1 MQPSPSLRRAS
12 WSVPVLLL
20 LSGCGGAV
28 PDCNS
33 ADTRNS
39 VIKIVSDN
47 SNNPLV
53 SYAAE
58 TSDAVAAKLNH
69 ASSDAEKSE
78 ILEKAKRGA
87 SYRMSD
93 PVSTNSQSKQ
103 KRAASCSGLLNVTVE
118 DATAQKKVD
127 FEVEQKPD
135 GKMSVWVSPFKFD
148 APREPPQLNN

>member
-1 MQPSPSLRRAS
+1 
-12 WSVPVLLL
+12 LLL
-20 LSGCGGAV
+20 LSGCGGTE

-39 VIKIVSDN
+39 VIKMVSDD

-58 TSDAVAAKLNH
+58 TSDAITAKLNH
-69 ASSDAEKSE
+69 ATTDTEKFE

-93 PVSTNSQSKQ
+93 PISTNSKSKT
-103 KRAASCSGLLNVTVE
+103 KRAVSCSGLLNVTVE
-118 DATAQKKVD
+118 DAAAQKKVD
-127 FEVEQKPD
+127 YEVEQKPD
-135 GKMSVWVSPFKFD
+135 GKMSVWVSPFKFE
-148 APREPPQLNN
+148 APREPPQPSE